1 MGQKDSGFD
10 LPELVRL
17 CGVPKLESQT
27 LQLRSH
33 RSIIKVRLK
42 KSQKFVRELMTHFSQ
57 RTSVSQAGLWHQ
69 MSSCTFATPRVEV
82 LRSRG
87 SPLSARAA
95 RSSSSSVRAP
105 APSSRSAR
113 YSAGARARRI
123 VAASANGSCSR
134 DLLVVGPGVLGSL
147 VCQRWLGVSAILSRL
162 SSARSAQPPSLGFS
176 STFFVNPLF
185 LTSSPTSSFPCLCR
199 NFRRLP

>member
-1 MGQKDSGFD
+1 MGKKIR
-10 LPELVRL
+10 PESLSFYD
-17 CGVPKLESQT
+17 GIPKLESQPSSCAVIASST
-27 LQLRSH
+27 CAS
-33 RSIIKVRLK
+33 K
-42 KSQKFVRELMTHFSQ
+42 KSQKFVRELMTHFPQ
-57 RTSVSQAGLWHQ
+57 RTSAGQAGLWHQ

-87 SPLSARAA
+87 SPLSARPAL
-95 RSSSSSVRAP
+95 SSSSSVRAP

-147 VCQRWLGVSAILSRL
+147 VCQRWLGVSAILPRL

-176 STFFVNPLF
+176 AP
-185 LTSSPTSSFPCLCR
+185 SSSIRSF
-199 NFRRLP
+199 

>member
-1 MGQKDSGFD
+1 MMGFQ
-10 LPELVRL
+10 
-17 CGVPKLESQT
+17 KLESHRPAAAQS
-27 LQLRSH
+27 SH
-33 RSIIKVRLK
+33 HQRAPRK
-42 KSQKFVRELMTHFSQ
+42 KSQKFVRELMTHVPQ
-57 RTSVSQAGLWHQ
+57 RTSAGQAGLWHQ

-87 SPLSARAA
+87 SPLSARHAL
-95 RSSSSSVRAP
+95 SSSSSVRAP

-113 YSAGARARRI
+113 YSAGARARQI

-147 VCQRWLGVSAILSRL
+147 VCQRWLGVSAILPRL

-176 STFFVNPLF
+176 AP
-185 LTSSPTSSFPCLCR
+185 SSSIRSF
-199 NFRRLP
+199 

>member
-1 MGQKDSGFD
+1 MGFQN
-10 LPELVRL
+10 L
-17 CGVPKLESQT
+17 
-27 LQLRSH
+27 SH
-33 RSIIKVRLK
+33 RPAAAQSSHHQRAPRK
-42 KSQKFVRELMTHFSQ
+42 KSQKFVRELMTHFPQ
-57 RTSVSQAGLWHQ
+57 RTSAGQAGLWHQ

-147 VCQRWLGVSAILSRL
+147 VCQRWLGVSAILPRL

-185 LTSSPTSSFPCLCR
+185 LTSSPTSSFPCSCR